1 MGAGL
6 PARRA
11 GRLVEER
18 PRRGAPLHQ
27 QQGELTVTNCGLT
40 HPLITVLINI
50 HFECSATIFFISV
63 YNLMT
68 LENRISV
75 D

>member
-1 MGAGL
+1 VGAGL

-27 QQGELTVTNCGLT
+27 QQGEFV
-40 HPLITVLINI
+40 
-50 HFECSATIFFISV
+50 SAAGAGCAVVSV
-63 YNLMT
+63 AMW
-68 LENRISV
+68 I
-75 D
+75 